1 MSTVKKREHQP
12 VSLSAI
18 RRADVSYRC
27 QGRSL
32 GTRLVS
38 SHFWELKEVNFK
50 LKDKRESKAG
60 H

>member
-12 VSLSAI
+12 VSLGAI

-38 SHFWELKEVNFK
+38 SHFWELEEVNFK
-50 LKDKRESKAG
+50 FKDKRESKAG